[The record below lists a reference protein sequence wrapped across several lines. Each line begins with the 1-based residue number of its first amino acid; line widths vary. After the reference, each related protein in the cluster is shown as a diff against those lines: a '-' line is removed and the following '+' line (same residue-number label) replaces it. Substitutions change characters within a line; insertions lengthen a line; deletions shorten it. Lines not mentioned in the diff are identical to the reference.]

1 MSTKKMK
8 RKGHSRLNCTATQRT
23 VRRNAKQEF
32 LKSLISE
39 FYSPSQVATVRFD
52 ERVDYGMDREIP
64 EHDKPNRLE
73 LSKLEKVRE
82 EFYDFQARVRTNPD
96 PHIKKLVEYILIKI
110 IPTHKYLEIVDFQTD
125 FCTYETVISDLCD
138 ACPKRLD
145 GALPKVGDHV
155 VFVKSKKWP
164 ERGYVISPQIYEM
177 FPELQDFFE
186 SDIGQDFYKLY
197 MLYVGNM
204 FPNMQKSM
212 LDKVNTFTN
221 EYFKWMVQMLTFP
234 ANLPPHVRWKYQ
246 PMGIPCDIN
255 SQPDYS
261 RKLILRYIHVWLNGK
276 TLRYFVFIHEVRII
290 LAKLKMMNVKF
301 SPGEEL
307 VPPEQGTSPVVHE
320 IAEFH
325 SPDHIMRFLTSIVP
339 TFENHVRLLDSEMYS
354 LTVME
359 FKALPIVSPYN
370 THCIQDI
377 QGYERVMDVLVNEIQ
392 IGRRM
397 PLDFRGLEVIIRKME
412 QLFTGR
418 LPYKTMVNRDSVH
431 DLLKEATNL
440 AGKFAGKVHY
450 PGIKLAE
457 LVPGCSLTDIENAF
471 TEYYPQFL
479 PLMNRYYLPKQP
491 VPEDFDGLTH
501 PGEPDSDY
509 ILTSLRRAEVKKA
522 VEIKILHP
530 LDFMNSFRDRKRSQ
544 FSAERGLVT
553 VVFFGLC
560 CKKLYYFEY
569 FANLISLKY
578 FPSSQQNN
586 CLENMGNVSDKLSD
600 KSSIPS
606 TMDSSGTQSFL
617 ETSPGETPV
626 TLEWFDAPESMST
639 PPRSVLVALGVV
651 KEEVEAILN
660 GRKTLDCV
668 STGVSCNNTP
678 IKTALGSLKF
688 PELESRSPTSRFRVS
703 SKSSSKKR
711 TFIARLS
718 PIEHRLVLKKTKSPE
733 VERREQVEHQKKEVK
748 SRDMVCEK
756 PETKEEEKENSEGN
770 SVDSEK
776 IHALPIQGKHFSGS
790 PVLEIIISKTP
801 DVLSVIPSDVLL
813 YSSPTP
819 SNKDNDDVE
828 VTATSSNLTNAD
840 MKRQKKRERKKA
852 RQLNK
857 EQQLKRERLQ
867 REEAIRMRKEKFERE
882 KKQFAEYAASVA
894 KPTVHKEKEKENSAT
909 TNFSPDSKSQLGF
922 ENNGSLSSCSIAN
935 NDVKLEISVSSN
947 SLERNNEEHL
957 PKGKHQE
964 IHRNQQEVVK
974 MEAIDTKPT
983 FEVVVRG
990 EVRQVQEFTP
1000 RRNTSQTAED
1010 SSHNTAGTS
1019 SSNSVFDIPEHEPVT
1034 VPFHSAPIVSF
1045 CCSSPPPPSRC
1056 LPTPPPP
1063 PQRSSTPPPPP
1074 PPPPLPHPQPHPHQQ
1089 INQMT
1094 HPFGR
1099 LPHQNHP
1106 MMGPAIMG
1114 PPVMGPPPMN
1124 GFVKMQPPPGYVS
1137 VGPAFTGPPVTQYP
1151 GAPYQVNSFPVQ
1163 AIPVMNRPPPFFV
1176 HSHQAMP
1183 VVVRPPQHP
1192 QANPMH
1198 PLQGGPLQQH
1208 RQAGPMRPLHVGPM
1222 QQITAVYPN
1231 QRPLVRQARNPLPIT
1246 APQEQSSFSSSKKD
1260 ETQNKKKD
1268 KKKTKLDKSAKTNV
1282 AEKQE
1287 ESPERKEQKDVKP
1300 DIVQSEKEV
1309 DDLNGKDVA
1318 EAATA
1323 MEQEVIDC
1331 EVSLATVVVEE
1342 TITLEPSM
1350 DLVETEP
1357 LPTIHLRRGSSVDLH
1372 GDLITSGV
1380 ALVLEDSEEAG
1391 PLIQST
1397 SSIGHLPS
1405 TSDEHREAVNQVLG
1419 FAKKHEDA
1427 TFDIWAGWTNDMP
1440 AYPKAGKLNS
1450 DFRKMLEENEKVV
1463 KTSVKMD
1470 DNRKL
1475 SLMSICKK
1483 LESYF
1488 MNTRIY
1494 WAGSTVDSVQLRD
1507 IFTEAYGGA
1516 IPSDHWLILEKVC
1529 RFEKGFFYVFDVLI
1543 GSVLDLTYK
1552 FVSTPETQL
1561 EKSDDELYKLYQ
1573 SLPKVDGVENFFKRF
1588 EELLLPDLIH
1598 FVSNRFV
1605 TVRVFV
1611 AIAEVVKEGD
1621 LAVSDRYYLATL
1633 VYGAK
1638 QFFSKFNSRIKQLH
1652 IIESGGKRWIRQATT
1667 DERRSSVSASK
1678 SSETPVTGVSGF
1690 LTALRPHIDDI
1701 LQLLPDAVVNDFE
1714 FFNAVKLVCGWNG
1727 ENEQRIWQAI
1737 INDRSKFQEFYDAY
1751 RPFLRIEIRMGTIYL
1766 RKLTYDDDYETDDDE
1781 VPVNVVVSPIE
1792 KSLRSALKTEDS
1804 LRDKKKSVSYAAHI
1818 ELIAPNV
1825 PVPNVPD
1832 AHSDGST
1839 QTDHKELKQMWDLER
1854 QVIRH
1859 LKRENI
1865 TFDEFIESDDAR
1877 NMFRHQFLVDTFK
1890 NMDLQYFAFILEK
1903 AIQETHEQSWQETL
1917 QLRQA
1922 AEEARLLLEESRK
1935 QHLREY
1941 GELRERMETISRFE
1955 AFEVQVA
1962 CDSRIKSLKER
1973 ITQLNEDRELL
1984 LREEVKEERA
1994 RLQRQLKEMK
2004 EKHNSEKRQY
2014 MDEILRLRE
2023 ENSRLKADKHELETL
2038 QNERTEMEA
2047 RCESQMNKSEEMCA
2061 TSTRLLQDNQRELE
2075 ILRESE
2081 RPSILSTPDTEC
2093 DWDPESEPESE
2104 SIEQLP
2110 SPSTPIPLSLKA
2122 LKQLQLMQKFAA
2134 EYDVLKLRASAR
2146 EIVEWYKTTKA
2157 NHKERKT
2164 AEKQLKDYEETLDLI
2179 DSIITENTEMLKL
2192 NVIDGL
2198 LEIPSIPMPFSDK
2211 VMQKMQEYKI
2221 HEKGDAREQEK
2232 KKTGVSFV
2240 RK

>member
-1 MSTKKMK
+1 
-8 RKGHSRLNCTATQRT
+8 
-23 VRRNAKQEF
+23 
-32 LKSLISE
+32 
-39 FYSPSQVATVRFD
+39 
-52 ERVDYGMDREIP
+52 
-64 EHDKPNRLE
+64 
-73 LSKLEKVRE
+73 
-82 EFYDFQARVRTNPD
+82 
-96 PHIKKLVEYILIKI
+96 
-110 IPTHKYLEIVDFQTD
+110 
-125 FCTYETVISDLCD
+125 
-138 ACPKRLD
+138 
-145 GALPKVGDHV
+145 
-155 VFVKSKKWP
+155 
-164 ERGYVISPQIYEM
+164 
-177 FPELQDFFE
+177 
-186 SDIGQDFYKLY
+186 
-197 MLYVGNM
+197 
-204 FPNMQKSM
+204 
-212 LDKVNTFTN
+212 
-221 EYFKWMVQMLTFP
+221 
-234 ANLPPHVRWKYQ
+234 
-246 PMGIPCDIN
+246 
-255 SQPDYS
+255 
-261 RKLILRYIHVWLNGK
+261 
-276 TLRYFVFIHEVRII
+276 
-290 LAKLKMMNVKF
+290 
-301 SPGEEL
+301 
-307 VPPEQGTSPVVHE
+307 
-320 IAEFH
+320 
-325 SPDHIMRFLTSIVP
+325 
-339 TFENHVRLLDSEMYS
+339 
-354 LTVME
+354 
-359 FKALPIVSPYN
+359 
-370 THCIQDI
+370 
-377 QGYERVMDVLVNEIQ
+377 
-392 IGRRM
+392 
-397 PLDFRGLEVIIRKME
+397 
-412 QLFTGR
+412 
-418 LPYKTMVNRDSVH
+418 
-431 DLLKEATNL
+431 
-440 AGKFAGKVHY
+440 
-450 PGIKLAE
+450 
-457 LVPGCSLTDIENAF
+457 
-471 TEYYPQFL
+471 
-479 PLMNRYYLPKQP
+479 
-491 VPEDFDGLTH
+491 
-501 PGEPDSDY
+501 
-509 ILTSLRRAEVKKA
+509 
-522 VEIKILHP
+522 
-530 LDFMNSFRDRKRSQ
+530 
-544 FSAERGLVT
+544 
-553 VVFFGLC
+553 
-560 CKKLYYFEY
+560 
-569 FANLISLKY
+569 
-578 FPSSQQNN
+578 
-586 CLENMGNVSDKLSD
+586 MGNVSDKLSD
-600 KSSIPS
+600 NSSIPS
-606 TMDSSGTQSFL
+606 TMDSSGTQSLL

-626 TLEWFDAPESMST
+626 TLEWFDAPESMNT

-651 KEEVEAILN
+651 KGEVEAILN
-660 GRKTLDCV
+660 GRKTLECV
-668 STGVSCNNTP
+668 STDVSCNNTP

-688 PELESRSPTSRFRVS
+688 PELESRSPTSRFRAS
-703 SKSSSKKR
+703 SKSSPKKR

-733 VERREQVEHQKKEVK
+733 VERKEQVEHQKKEEK
-748 SRDMVCEK
+748 AGDMAFEK
-756 PETKEEEKENSEGN
+756 PKTKEEEKENSESN

-776 IHALPIQGKHFSGS
+776 IQALPIQGKQFSGS
-790 PVLEIIISKTP
+790 PVLEVIISKTP
-801 DVLSVIPSDVLL
+801 DVLSDIPSDVLL
-813 YSSPTP
+813 HSSPTP
-819 SNKDNDDVE
+819 SNKDNNDVE

-840 MKRQKKRERKKA
+840 MKRQKKKERKKA

-867 REEAIRMRKEKFERE
+867 REEAIRMRKEKFEKE

-894 KPTVHKEKEKENSAT
+894 KPTVHKEKEKDNSAT
-909 TNFSPDSKSQLGF
+909 TNFSPDSESQLGF
-922 ENNGSLSSCSIAN
+922 DNNGSLSSCSIGN
-935 NDVKLEISVSSN
+935 NNVQLEISVSSN
-947 SLERNNEEHL
+947 SLELNNEEHL
-957 PKGKHQE
+957 PEGNHLE
-964 IHRNQQEVVK
+964 IHMDQQEVVK
-974 MEAIDTKPT
+974 VEAIDAKST

-1000 RRNTSQTAED
+1000 RRNTSQTAEG
-1010 SSHNTAGTS
+1010 SCTVGTS

-1034 VPFHSAPIVSF
+1034 VPFRSAPIVSF

-1089 INQMT
+1089 MNQMT
-1094 HPFGR
+1094 IPFGR
-1099 LPHQNHP
+1099 PPHQNHP
-1106 MMGPAIMG
+1106 MMGPPIMG
-1114 PPVMGPPPMN
+1114 PPPVMRPPVMGPPPMN
-1124 GFVKMQPPPGYVS
+1124 GFVQMQPPPGYVP
-1137 VGPAFTGPPVTQYP
+1137 VGPSFTGPPVTQYP

-1163 AIPVMNRPPPFFV
+1163 AIPVLNRPPPFFV

-1192 QANPMH
+1192 QASPMH

-1208 RQAGPMRPLHVGPM
+1208 SQAGPMHPLQGGPM
-1222 QQITAVYPN
+1222 QQTVYPN

-1246 APQEQSSFSSSKKD
+1246 APQEHPSSSSSKKD

-1268 KKKTKLDKSAKTNV
+1268 KKKTKLGKNGKTNV
-1282 AEKQE
+1282 TEEQE
-1287 ESPERKEQKDVKP
+1287 ESPERKEQKDARP

-1309 DDLNGKDVA
+1309 DDLNGKVVA

-1323 MEQEVIDC
+1323 MEQEGIDC
-1331 EVSLATVVVEE
+1331 EVSQATVVVEE
-1342 TITLEPSM
+1342 TITLEPSI

-1380 ALVLEDSEEAG
+1380 ALVLEDSDEAV

-1440 AYPKAGKLNS
+1440 AYPKAGKLDS
-1450 DFRKMLEENEKVV
+1450 DFRKMLEEDEKVV

-1470 DNRKL
+1470 DDRKL
-1475 SLMSICKK
+1475 SLMSICKN

-1507 IFTEAYGGA
+1507 IFSEAYGGA

-1529 RFEKGFFYVFDVLI
+1529 RFEPGFFHVFDVLI
-1543 GSVLDLTYK
+1543 GSALDLTYK

-1588 EELLLPDLIH
+1588 EELLLPDLIR

-1621 LAVSDRYYLATL
+1621 LAVSDLYYLATL

-1667 DERRSSVSASK
+1667 EERRSSVSASK
-1678 SSETPVTGVSGF
+1678 SSETPVTGVPGF

-1766 RKLTYDDDYETDDDE
+1766 RKLTYDDDYEIDDDV
-1781 VPVNVVVSPIE
+1781 VPANVVVAPIE

-1804 LRDKKKSVSYAAHI
+1804 RRDKKKSVSYATHI

-1825 PVPNVPD
+1825 PVPIVPD
-1832 AHSDGST
+1832 IHSDGST
-1839 QTDHKELKQMWDLER
+1839 QTDHIELEQMWDLER

-1865 TFDEFIESDDAR
+1865 TFEEFIQSDDAR
-1877 NMFRHQFLVDTFK
+1877 NMHQFLVDTFK
-1890 NMDLQYFAFILEK
+1890 SMDLQYFAFILEK
-1903 AIQETHEQSWQETL
+1903 SMQETHEQSWQETL

-1941 GELRERMETISRFE
+1941 TELRERMETISRFE

-2023 ENSRLKADKHELETL
+2023 ENSRLKADRHELETL
-2038 QNERTEMEA
+2038 QNERNEMEA
-2047 RCESQMNKSEEMCA
+2047 RCDSQMNKSEEMCA
-2061 TSTRLLQDNQRELE
+2061 TSTHLLQDSQRELE
-2075 ILRESE
+2075 ILHQSE
-2081 RPSILSTPDTEC
+2081 RPSILFTPDTEC
-2093 DWDPESEPESE
+2093 DWDPEPEPEPES
-2104 SIEQLP
+2104 IERNFTTCIPSSSTTSPWSELP
-2110 SPSTPIPLSLKA
+2110 SPSTPIPLSPKA

-2134 EYDVLKLRASAR
+2134 EYDVLKLRDSAR

-2221 HEKGDAREQEK
+2221 HEKGDAREQEDSEEEDGCLICTEIVESSCETVTCDTCTK
-2232 KKTGVSFV
+2232 EYHYHCISQWLKINSVCPACSRALKDPNEYP
-2240 RK
+2240 KLE